1 MVFTMDGNGRFV
13 RVYEDARRTA
23 VMDTPFIFTLHENL
37 PRQGPGSNACTRKAF
52 SMLTDLSAQ
61 PEILDIG
68 CGAGM
73 QTVELAR
80 ISPGC
85 RITATDV
92 HQPYL
97 DQLAGSAASAG
108 VRDRITTVRA
118 SMDDLPF
125 PDASFDILWAEGSIF
140 VIGFSE
146 GLVSWR
152 RLLRPGGYLCLTEA
166 AWFVEDPSPE
176 AAAFWNECYPA
187 ITTVAANRAIAEDAG
202 CEVVATFPLPKS
214 AWWEN
219 YYVPVLKRIE
229 GLRPEVAGN
238 PEAEAQIEFAERES
252 AVYREHADEYGYEFF
267 ILRKKE

>member
-1 MVFTMDGNGRFV
+1 
-13 RVYEDARRTA
+13 
-23 VMDTPFIFTLHENL
+23 MDTPFVFTLHENL

-52 SMLTDLSAQ
+52 SMLAGLPAR

-80 ISPGC
+80 ICPGC

-97 DQLAGSAASAG
+97 DDLARSAASAG
-108 VRDRITTVRA
+108 VGDRITAIRA

-125 PDASFDILWAEGSIF
+125 SDASFDVLWAEGSIF
-140 VIGFSE
+140 IIGFRE
-146 GLVSWR
+146 GLTSWK

-166 AWFVEDPSPE
+166 AWFTDQPSSE

-187 ITTVAANRAIAEDAG
+187 ITTVAANRTIAEDAG
-202 CEVVATFPLPKS
+202 YEVVAAFPLPKS

-229 GLRPEVAGN
+229 DLRPKVAGN
-238 PEAEAQIEFAERES
+238 PEAEAQIEFTEREI
-252 AVYREHADEYGYEFF
+252 AVYREHGGEYGYEFF
-267 ILRKKE
+267 ILRKKG

>member
-1 MVFTMDGNGRFV
+1 MRSDG
-13 RVYEDARRTA
+13 ARIPI
-23 VMDTPFIFTLHENL
+23 METPFIFTMHENL

-52 SMLTDLSAQ
+52 SMLTDLPAR

-80 ISPGC
+80 ICPGC

-125 PDASFDILWAEGSIF
+125 PDGSFDVLCAEGSIC
-140 VIGFSE
+140 VIGFRE
-146 GLVSWR
+146 GLASWR

-176 AAAFWNECYPA
+176 AAAFWNDCYPA
-187 ITTVAANRAIAEDAG
+187 IKSVAANRAIAEDAG
-202 CEVVATFPLPKS
+202 YEVVATFPLPAS
-214 AWWEN
+214 AWWDD
-219 YYVPVLKRIE
+219 YYTPMIE
-229 GLRPEVAGN
+229 RLADLRSKVAGN
-238 PEAEAQIEFAERES
+238 PEAEALIAFEEREI
-252 AVYREHADEYGYEFF
+252 AVHREHGSEYGYEFF